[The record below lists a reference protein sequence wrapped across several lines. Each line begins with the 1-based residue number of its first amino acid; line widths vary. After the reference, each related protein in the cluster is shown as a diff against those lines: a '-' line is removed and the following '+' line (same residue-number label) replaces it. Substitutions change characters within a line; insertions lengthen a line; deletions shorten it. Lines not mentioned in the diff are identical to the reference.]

1 MGYSLER
8 RYKLFQWESLMTVTK
23 KKIIGVIFFGFVL
36 LLLLEP
42 LVCGRIAEGR
52 IRNFWKRSPVGEKA
66 IHAYDRGYFSS
77 QIHLE
82 FSAAEVLSRS
92 LTEAQLSN
100 WQGVLTSIIIRTD
113 AKLYHCPSLHDKS
126 FFCRGTGNTTVS
138 TPGNFAKD
146 VDLDV
151 KLGWDGVVRA
161 HFALE
166 GEKLSGRVLQKIFPA
181 AVLAED
187 FALEIGDVSGKVI
200 VPLDGSRSLFE
211 IKTGAIKAGEAG
223 LGDMAFYGG
232 SKRLSPNVFA
242 YVLTG
247 AVLRA
252 KGANCGAENGL
263 LILSGVE
270 SNKLESVDVKFKAT
284 AKHKGKNFPITAN
297 LRFSNC
303 DIRKL
308 MEMQRRIRDLKS
320 AQKDGLNLGALSKLA
335 SAYEC
340 GKAFLANN
348 QDGGCLGAVELP
360 EGQGQASFSYEIK
373 DVSLKSWKDLF
384 KIGEKIKSR
393 VALSFP
399 KASVSA
405 GGSLEDVFGD
415 CGLDAREFEKF
426 LKKNAVLSNDY
437 YVWEI
442 ELKELLDPRKKK

>member
-1 MGYSLER
+1 
-8 RYKLFQWESLMTVTK
+8 
-23 KKIIGVIFFGFVL
+23 
-36 LLLLEP
+36 
-42 LVCGRIAEGR
+42 
-52 IRNFWKRSPVGEKA
+52 
-66 IHAYDRGYFSS
+66 
-77 QIHLE
+77 
-82 FSAAEVLSRS
+82 
-92 LTEAQLSN
+92 
-100 WQGVLTSIIIRTD
+100 
-113 AKLYHCPSLHDKS
+113 
-126 FFCRGTGNTTVS
+126 
-138 TPGNFAKD
+138 
-146 VDLDV
+146 
-151 KLGWDGVVRA
+151 
-161 HFALE
+161 
-166 GEKLSGRVLQKIFPA
+166 
-181 AVLAED
+181 
-187 FALEIGDVSGKVI
+187 
-200 VPLDGSRSLFE
+200 
-211 IKTGAIKAGEAG
+211 
-223 LGDMAFYGG
+223 
-232 SKRLSPNVFA
+232 
-242 YVLTG
+242 
-247 AVLRA
+247 
-252 KGANCGAENGL
+252 
-263 LILSGVE
+263 
-270 SNKLESVDVKFKAT
+270 
-284 AKHKGKNFPITAN
+284 
-297 LRFSNC
+297 
-303 DIRKL
+303 